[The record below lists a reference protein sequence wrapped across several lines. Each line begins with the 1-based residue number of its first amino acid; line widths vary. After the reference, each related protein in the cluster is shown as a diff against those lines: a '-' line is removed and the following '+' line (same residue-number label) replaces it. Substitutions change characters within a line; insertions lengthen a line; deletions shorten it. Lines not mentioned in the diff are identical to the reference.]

1 MPYTLQPFASN
12 NAVNANP
19 LNQLGINP
27 LSQYSGE
34 LVGAVEQAFLESL
47 DFLVNE
53 INSTFGTSLPDPST
67 IVSDLQGLFG
77 GSGLIGNLLGSLTGG
92 LTGSGGLLSGFGG
105 GTSILS
111 QLIGAGGG
119 SGSTLG
125 DFGSLLSG
133 LGTDI
138 EDVIT
143 DLTNPGA
150 LLSGFAGGSPIL
162 SQLPSLLTL
171 PVTAIENLIDDAT
184 GNLFPNLFGSIPAAN
199 LTNVSIGNLTTA
211 QSNMLS
217 QPLFVSAASISP
229 NSVFVWDGTQTAT
242 GATTPGSV
250 TVSAN
255 SLTNT
260 LLSNIV
266 DVVAGDNITASIYT
280 KWNALSYSGSNPIQ
294 LVARIYDANQ
304 NLIASPLLAS
314 VTTPGASSTWEQLTA
329 SYTIPVGGA
338 FMCIGISILNT
349 VVGGQVWFGNGMWS
363 KVNQIPGGS
372 VLGLSGLGSTVTGD
386 LQGLVSTILGA
397 TGTPGSGPLGLGLI
411 SDVENALTNQP
422 YTNIQGLLG
431 PDNLGS
437 ALGATVDN
445 IWQAVTGLFGTG
457 NSLSTMSNALSNMA
471 GNVSSAT
478 TISQNNSSTIA
489 NRAVTKPSYYGV
501 DQSADVTF
509 PFSQLAGA
517 TMPTIPITS
526 AGSAIGMIGTPDGG
540 VKESVMW
547 IGSSTGTI
555 TGFYVNIYTLNT
567 LNGVVNLTYASP
579 DIHAAVPSAVATNYY
594 NLPSAN
600 FITSSQTSFYAV
612 EFAIT
617 GTGTYNMAGIVHNAP
632 TNGNV
637 YPKGLGASRVTS
649 GGVTAPSSISTVS
662 YSPNI
667 PFCGLS
673 GSAGVSEISS
683 DTQEFLGGGT
693 GQTFTVPSWMVAG
706 NHFDVIVVGDGGG
719 GYNTTTENKGGGAGA
734 WATRSTLVYGV
745 DVPLTTHTFT
755 VNIGN
760 GGAGAETFAES
771 PGSGTGCSV
780 VITGYGTIS
789 AAGGSGAGSSNAN
802 GSGPSPNPQTVN
814 GLPYYAGGT
823 QTAGQQPGIAPGG
836 GGSAYNG
843 SGGVSSGGNGAVGAA
858 WIRCY
863 Q

>member
-1 MPYTLQPFASN
+1 MPYSLQPFGSLN
-12 NAVNANP
+12 TVNANP
-19 LNQLGINP
+19 LNQLGVNA
-27 LSQYSGE
+27 LGQYASE
-34 LVGAVEQAFLESL
+34 LEGAVEQAFLESL

-67 IVSDLQGLFG
+67 VVTDLQNLFG

-92 LTGSGGLLSGFGG
+92 LTGSGGILSGFTG

-150 LLSGFAGGSPIL
+150 LLGGFAGGSPIL

-184 GNLFPNLFGSIPAAN
+184 GNLFPNLFGAIPAAN
-199 LTNVSIGNLTTA
+199 LTNVSIGSLTTA
-211 QSNMLS
+211 QSNMFS
-217 QPLFVSAASISP
+217 QPLFTTAASITP
-229 NSVFVWDGTQTAT
+229 NSVYVWDGTQTAT

-255 SLTNT
+255 TLTNT

-266 DVVAGDNITASIYT
+266 NVVAGDNITASMYT
-280 KWNALSYSGSNPIQ
+280 KWTGLSYSGTNPIQ
-294 LVARIYDANQ
+294 LVARIYDANK
-304 NLIASPLLAS
+304 NLIASPLLAAVAS
-314 VTTPGASSTWEQLTA
+314 PGASSGWEQLTA
-329 SYTIPVGGA
+329 SYTIPTNGA
-338 FMCIGISILNT
+338 YMCVGISILNT

-363 KVNQIPGGS
+363 KVNQVPGTS
-372 VLGLSGLGSTVTGD
+372 VTGVGGIGSTISGD
-386 LQGLVSTILGA
+386 FQNLINTVLGA

-457 NSLSTMSNALSNMA
+457 NSLGTMSNALSNMV

-478 TISQNNSSTIA
+478 TISQNNSSTLA

-526 AGSAIGMIGTPDGG
+526 TTSAIGMIGTPDGG
-540 VKESVMW
+540 IKESVMW

-555 TGFYVNIYTLNT
+555 SAFYVNIYSLNT
-567 LNGVVNLTYASP
+567 STGVASLMYASP

-600 FITSSQTSFYAV
+600 FITSTQDSFTRWSSPSPAAALITWQVSSTTHQPTATCTRKALAHHGLHQAV
-612 EFAIT
+612 SL
-617 GTGTYNMAGIVHNAP
+617 HHHR
-632 TNGNV
+632 
-637 YPKGLGASRVTS
+637 S
-649 GGVTAPSSISTVS
+649 APSLTHLTFRSAACPVRLVSPKSLPTHRNSSAVAPAKHSPSHHGWWLATTLTSSSSAMAVADTTPSPKTRAVVPGPGPPGRHSSTVS
-662 YSPNI
+662 TYRLPRTLSPSTSAMVV
-667 PFCGLS
+667 PGLRRS
-673 GSAGVSEISS
+673 QNHRAAAPAVPLSS
-683 DTQEFLGGGT
+683 PATEPSVPQAVRVPDHPTL
-693 GQTFTVPSWMVAG
+693 TVPA
-706 NHFDVIVVGDGGG
+706 
-719 GYNTTTENKGGGAGA
+719 
-734 WATRSTLVYGV
+734 R
-745 DVPLTTHTFT
+745 
-755 VNIGN
+755 
-760 GGAGAETFAES
+760 
-771 PGSGTGCSV
+771 
-780 VITGYGTIS
+780 
-789 AAGGSGAGSSNAN
+789 
-802 GSGPSPNPQTVN
+802 
-814 GLPYYAGGT
+814 
-823 QTAGQQPGIAPGG
+823 APTPK
-836 GGSAYNG
+836 
-843 SGGVSSGGNGAVGAA
+843 
-858 WIRCY
+858 